1 MRLDSSF
8 GMLETILDLGAAR
21 HKALAEN
28 IANLDTPGYK
38 AKDVAFERVLQGK
51 MGEGITLASTN
62 PGHISFEDTQ
72 DEITARVSSG
82 GEEQGLDGNSV
93 DVEEEMARVAKNT
106 LVYNTAAQ
114 AMADRFREVMN
125 AIKGGQ

>member
-28 IANLDTPGYK
+28 VANLDTPGYK
-38 AKDVAFERVLQGK
+38 AKDVAFEKILQGE
-51 MGEGITLASTN
+51 MGEGVTLAATN
-62 PGHISFEDTQ
+62 PRHISLEDTE
-72 DEITARVSSG
+72 DEMKTRVSAG
-82 GEEQGLDGNSV
+82 DEEQGLDGNSV
-93 DVEEEMARVAKNT
+93 NVEEEMARIAKNN

-114 AMADRFREVMN
+114 AIADRFREVMS